1 MLKAVLIDD
10 EEIALDVLEIVLQE
24 VGGVSVERKFLHV
37 DDAIAYMSETKV
49 DLIFLDIEMPG
60 MNGLTVAERLSLRWP
75 DIQIIFV
82 TAYQEYALEAFE
94 VNAFGYLLKP
104 VSKERLAKTL
114 DRFRRRMEGK
124 SEQGEAPS
132 ASPSD
137 IAGPGPSPAE
147 PRFRLNMLGSMEL
160 YDSNNNLVTWRT
172 KKAKEMFA
180 YLWHHNGTPV
190 QRHRILDDLWP
201 EVTFDRSQALFHT
214 TLYHLRNT
222 LKQVGFPNMVMYGDE
237 RYWMR
242 TDQTVSDVE
251 RLILLMGRPNE
262 AQADVAELTAIY
274 RGDYLE
280 SDDYAWAESR
290 RSELRTAYLRA
301 LEQRQLRIGRVEREA
316 VLRKMIQVEP
326 YAEAYYR
333 LLIRDLKEA
342 GDSVALQSLMELMKQ
357 RFQSELGIDM
367 AIE

>member
-24 VGGVSVERKFLHV
+24 VGGVSVEGKFLHV
-37 DDAIAYMSETKV
+37 DDAMAYLSESKV
-49 DLIFLDIEMPG
+49 DLVFLDIEMPG

-75 DIQIIFV
+75 HMQIIFV

-114 DRFRRRMEGK
+114 ERFRRRTEGK
-124 SEQGEAPS
+124 SEPSTAVASGET
-132 ASPSD
+132 ASLEQTPVPD
-137 IAGPGPSPAE
+137 EIH
-147 PRFRLNMLGSMEL
+147 FRLNLLGSMEL
-160 YDSNNNLVTWRT
+160 YDSGNNLVTWRT

-180 YLWHHNGTPV
+180 YLWHHDGTPV

-201 EVTFDRSQALFHT
+201 ELTFDRSQALFHT

-222 LKQVGFPNMVMYGDE
+222 LKQVGYPHMVMYGDE
-237 RYWMR
+237 RYWLR
-242 TDQTVSDVE
+242 TEQTVSDVN
-251 RLILLMGRPNE
+251 RLFTLMNE
-262 AQADVAELTAIY
+262 PGEDRDAVAELTAIY

-280 SDDYAWAESR
+280 ADDYAWAVPR
-290 RSELRTAYLRA
+290 RAELRTAYLRT
-301 LEQRQLRIGRVEREA
+301 LEQLQQRLGRTEREA
-316 VLRKMIQVEP
+316 VLRKMIQIEP
-326 YAEAYYR
+326 YAETYYR
-333 LLIRDLKEA
+333 LLLRDLKEA
-342 GDSVALQSLMELMKQ
+342 GDNVAVQAVTELMKR

-367 AIE
+367 AFE